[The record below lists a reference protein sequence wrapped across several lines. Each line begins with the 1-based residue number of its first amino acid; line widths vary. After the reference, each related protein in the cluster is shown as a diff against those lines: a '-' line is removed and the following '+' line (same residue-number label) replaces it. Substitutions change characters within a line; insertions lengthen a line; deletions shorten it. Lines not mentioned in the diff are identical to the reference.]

1 MHRTAL
7 PNRTDISSCIWPQGC
22 SPDCRCVSAS
32 AHMCGAC
39 PPSDQL
45 GRLLGYWI
53 LRCSWRDASSNPA
66 SGQHLFKLVR
76 SCLGVQLRHGG
87 NHVDFGN
94 GLRFGSST
102 LFCILFNVSCQVRLI
117 PSRSCGARIGRCRR
131 LSRVQRSPSS
141 ATPAPDGFFLAHNS
155 YRFRGL
161 LLDDASQ
168 RAGHLLLKSCFDVRR
183 VFLQSLAVCFFS
195 VLCTPWCA

>member
-1 MHRTAL
+1 MPAAIQ
-7 PNRTDISSCIWPQGC
+7 PADSIMISS
-22 SPDCRCVSAS
+22 SSAS
-32 AHMCGAC
+32 AAA
-39 PPSDQL
+39 L
-45 GRLLGYWI
+45 E
-53 LRCSWRDASSNPA
+53 CSFGDHA
-66 SGQHLFKLVR
+66 
-76 SCLGVQLRHGG
+76 
-87 NHVDFGN
+87 DFDG
-94 GLRFGSST
+94 GLRFWST
-102 LFCILFNVSCQVRLI
+102 GRTLLCSLFNVSCQVRLI
-117 PSRSCGARIGRCRR
+117 PSRSYGARLGRCRR

-155 YRFRGL
+155 FRFRGL